1 MDLLLKVIA
10 QFPLVALFV
19 WIWWTSKKDFDRE
32 LKRLHGRILQKD
44 HELDKMTT
52 TFERLNITLE
62 LIKDRL
68 R

>member
-1 MDLLLKVIA
+1 MEILLKVIA

-19 WIWWTSKKDFDRE
+19 WIWWTSKKDTDKE
-32 LKRLHGRILQKD
+32 LKRLHERILAKD
-44 HELDKMTT
+44 HELDKMTI